1 MADME
6 TYVRFLIGLMFVLA
20 LILALAWVA
29 RRLNFV
35 PGALKMPRSG
45 PRRLSV
51 IEATT
56 VDAKRRLVLVRR
68 DDVEHLVLLGPT
80 SETVI
85 ETGIM
90 PPASSMPAS
99 STTESPSL
107 SSDSSST
114 GTGVSG
120 ISS

>member
-6 TYVRFLIGLMFVLA
+6 TYARFLIGLVFVLA

-29 RRLNFV
+29 RQLKLV
-35 PGALKMPRSG
+35 PGALKMPRNG

-51 IEATT
+51 IEAAS

-68 DDVEHLVLLGPT
+68 DNVEHLVLLGPT
-80 SETVI
+80 SETIV
-85 ETGIM
+85 ETGIT

-99 STTESPSL
+99 PSTGEPPR
-107 SSDSSST
+107 SSDSSTT